1 MFKMSDSHMGLHLT
15 AGMVLQISEIQIARS
30 AEVIR
35 VYKLMSQ
42 GGVNIS
48 LPADMIVA

>member
-1 MFKMSDSHMGLHLT
+1 MGLHLT
-15 AGMVLQISEIQIARS
+15 AGMVLQISEIQVARS
-30 AEVIR
+30 AVVVC

-42 GGVNIS
+42 GGVNIR